1 MPRIFTERT
10 KRQITCLDG
19 MWFFKTDA
27 ENEGTENGWFNG
39 FTDGEQISVPSVWNT
54 EFGLTEYK
62 GAVWYSKNFYFCG
75 GNLRLNFEAVMT
87 YAEVWLDGKLLGDHY
102 GGYTQFDFYV
112 NNASKMFHG

>member
-27 ENEGTENGWFNG
+27 ENKGTENGWFNG
-39 FTDGEQISVPSVWNT
+39 FTDGEQISVASVWNT

-75 GNLRLNFEAVMT
+75 GNF
-87 YAEVWLDGKLLGDHY
+87 
-102 GGYTQFDFYV
+102 
-112 NNASKMFHG
+112 